1 MKKIIFALLGG
12 ITLTVFLV
20 GTIHAKGLKM
30 TGWPY
35 QPDTVTENLGVF
47 TAQSG
52 IGAEFLPIP
61 SDSYHDKMVSDFATG
76 TGFDLVYVR
85 DNFLAEWASAGWLHP
100 IQDMPGF
107 DQYRKDLS
115 QASIDQLSVDG
126 KVYGLPYYAGMMSFA
141 YNADHLKSAGISA
154 PPKTWDELLAQ
165 AKKIKAAGI
174 SNKPIALQLKKGN
187 YIVISLEVIAAGFGG
202 TMFDSKHNPV
212 FQKKGSAFWKALAW
226 TRKGLKAG
234 LIDEASLSSGDHDV
248 VNMLSA
254 GSHTFTIVADY
265 NLKAMND
272 PEKSKNA
279 GKFKIGLIPGDGNT
293 RSGTTSYVRLYS
305 ITADAKD
312 KAAAWKLLQ
321 FLGGRDANN
330 EHFVAK
336 KWALNFGLGFAQL
349 PLYEDPDVRSSL
361 GKWTNPDVM
370 AEQSKY
376 SVNRGYRF
384 LPYFSDWQ
392 TETWAE
398 LQEMLMGDDDLG
410 NDLEKL
416 AVAWEDLKN

>member
-1 MKKIIFALLGG
+1 MKKTMCALLGL
-12 ITLTVFLV
+12 ITLTTFAVS
-20 GTIHAKGLKM
+20 TIYAKDLKM

-35 QPDTVTENLGVF
+35 KPDTVTENLGVF
-47 TAQSG
+47 KTQSG
-52 IGAEFLPIP
+52 ISSKFLPIP

-76 TGFDLVYVR
+76 TDFDVVYVR

-100 IQDMPGF
+100 IQNMPGF
-107 DQYRKDLS
+107 GQYRKDLS

-126 KVYGLPYYAGMMSFA
+126 NVYGLPYYAGMMAFA
-141 YNADHLKSAGISA
+141 YNADHLKKAGISA
-154 PPKTWDELLAQ
+154 PPKTWGELLEQ
-165 AKKIKAAGI
+165 AKKVKAAGI
-174 SNKPIALQLKKGN
+174 SNKPITLQLKKGN
-187 YIVISLEVIAAGFGG
+187 YIIITLEVIAAGFGG
-202 TMFDSKHNPV
+202 TMFDSKHNPT
-212 FQKKGSAFWKALAW
+212 FQKAGSAFWSAMEW

-265 NLKAMND
+265 NLKSMND

-279 GKFKIGLIPGDGNT
+279 GKFKNALIPGNGKT

-305 ITADAKD
+305 ITADSKD
-312 KAAAWKLLQ
+312 KAASWKLLQ

-330 EHFVAK
+330 EYFVAK
-336 KWALNFGLGFAQL
+336 KWALNDGLGFAQL
-349 PLYEDPDVRSSL
+349 PLYDDPDIRNSL

-384 LPYFSDWQ
+384 LPHFSDWQ

-398 LQEMLMGDDDLG
+398 LQEMLMGDDYLG
-410 NDLEKL
+410 GDLEKL
-416 AVAWEDLKN
+416 AAAWEDLRG

>member
-126 KVYGLPYYAGMMSFA
+126 KVYGLPYYAG
-141 YNADHLKSAGISA
+141 Y
-154 PPKTWDELLAQ
+154 DELR
-165 AKKIKAAGI
+165 I
-174 SNKPIALQLKKGN
+174 
-187 YIVISLEVIAAGFGG
+187 
-202 TMFDSKHNPV
+202 
-212 FQKKGSAFWKALAW
+212 
-226 TRKGLKAG
+226 
-234 LIDEASLSSGDHDV
+234 
-248 VNMLSA
+248 
-254 GSHTFTIVADY
+254 
-265 NLKAMND
+265 
-272 PEKSKNA
+272 
-279 GKFKIGLIPGDGNT
+279 
-293 RSGTTSYVRLYS
+293 
-305 ITADAKD
+305 
-312 KAAAWKLLQ
+312 
-321 FLGGRDANN
+321 
-330 EHFVAK
+330 
-336 KWALNFGLGFAQL
+336 
-349 PLYEDPDVRSSL
+349 
-361 GKWTNPDVM
+361 
-370 AEQSKY
+370 
-376 SVNRGYRF
+376 
-384 LPYFSDWQ
+384 
-392 TETWAE
+392 
-398 LQEMLMGDDDLG
+398 
-410 NDLEKL
+410 
-416 AVAWEDLKN
+416 